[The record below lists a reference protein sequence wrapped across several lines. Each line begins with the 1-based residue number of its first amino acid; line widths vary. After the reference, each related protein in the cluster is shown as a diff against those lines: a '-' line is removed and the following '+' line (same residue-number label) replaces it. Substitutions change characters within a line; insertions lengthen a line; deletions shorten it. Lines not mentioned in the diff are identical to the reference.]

1 MAKTVFV
8 GDHELTFPGPHLGV
22 LRDCNAVLGSPEG
35 LHEQIA
41 EDGYLLVR
49 GLINREKIIAGRRAI
64 LEYAEGNGK
73 DEVFKADTDIMEA
86 VAGNGS
92 PGRTM
97 GAPAVTHHPDVQS
110 VLEGDEL
117 FKFFRNFFGGDTR
130 TFDYKWLR
138 FVRPDGW
145 SGPHFDFVYMGRG
158 SKQLHTCW
166 VPFGDV
172 PATMGTLT
180 VLVGSHNLP
189 SFAPI
194 RDTYGRTDVDK
205 DGTPGHFGRDPM
217 EISDKYGGEWKTADF
232 EMGDV
237 IIFTMHTMH
246 TSTKNLSDRWRISCD
261 IRFQPAAHPID
272 ERWVGKNPISHTGSQ
287 KISFEEAKKQ
297 WGLE

>member
-1 MAKTVFV
+1 MAQTVFL

-22 LRDCNAVLGSPEG
+22 LRDCNAVLDSAES
-35 LHEQIA
+35 LHKQIA

-49 GLINREKIIAGRRAI
+49 GLIDKEKIVAGRRAI
-64 LEYAEGNGK
+64 LEYANGNGK
-73 DEVFKADTDIMEA
+73 DEVFKSGTDIMEA
-86 VAGNGS
+86 IAGGGS

-97 GAPAVTHHPDVQS
+97 GTPAVTHHPDVQA

-117 FKFFRNFFGGDTR
+117 FKFFRTFFSSDTR

-158 SKQLHTCW
+158 SEQLHTCW

-189 SFAPI
+189 SFARI
-194 RDTYGRTDVDK
+194 RDTYGKTDVDR
-205 DGTPGHFGRDPM
+205 DGTPGHFGRVPM
-217 EISDKYGGEWKTADF
+217 EISEKYGGAWQTTDF

-246 TSTKNLSDRWRISCD
+246 TSTKNLSDKWRISCD
-261 IRFQPAAHPID
+261 IRFQPAEHPID

-287 KISFEEAKKQ
+287 KISFEEAKQQ
-297 WGLE
+297 WGLD

>member
-1 MAKTVFV
+1 MAQTVFL

-22 LRDCNAVLGSPEG
+22 LRDCNAVLDSAEG
-35 LHEQIA
+35 LQEQIA
-41 EDGYLLVR
+41 ADGYLLVR
-49 GLINREKIIAGRRAI
+49 GLIDKEKIVAGRRAI
-64 LEYAEGNGK
+64 LEYANGNGK
-73 DEVFKADTDIMEA
+73 DEVFKSNTDIMEA
-86 VAGNGS
+86 IAGGGS

-97 GAPAVTHHPDVQS
+97 GTPAVTHHPDVQA

-117 FKFFRNFFGGDTR
+117 FKFFRTFFDGDTR

-138 FVRPDGW
+138 FIRPDAW

-158 SKQLHTCW
+158 SEQLHTCW

-172 PATMGTLT
+172 PATMGTLA

-194 RDTYGRTDVDK
+194 RDTYGKTDVDR
-205 DGTPGHFGRDPM
+205 DGTPGHFGRVPM
-217 EISDKYGGEWKTADF
+217 EISEKYGGEWQTADF

-246 TSTKNLSDRWRISCD
+246 TSTKNLSNRWRISCD
-261 IRFQPAAHPID
+261 IRFQPAEHPID

-287 KISFEEAKKQ
+287 KISFEEAKKA
-297 WGLE
+297 WGLD

>member
-1 MAKTVFV
+1 
-8 GDHELTFPGPHLGV
+8 
-22 LRDCNAVLGSPEG
+22 
-35 LHEQIA
+35 
-41 EDGYLLVR
+41 
-49 GLINREKIIAGRRAI
+49 
-64 LEYAEGNGK
+64 
-73 DEVFKADTDIMEA
+73 MEA
-86 VAGNGS
+86 VAGEGS

-194 RDTYGRTDVDK
+194 RDTYGKTDVDR
-205 DGTPGHFGRDPM
+205 DGTPGPFRTR
-217 EISDKYGGEWKTADF
+217 SDG
-232 EMGDV
+232 
-237 IIFTMHTMH
+237 
-246 TSTKNLSDRWRISCD
+246 NQR
-261 IRFQPAAHPID
+261 
-272 ERWVGKNPISHTGSQ
+272 
-287 KISFEEAKKQ
+287 
-297 WGLE
+297 

>member
-1 MAKTVFV
+1 MSQTVFL
-8 GDHELTFPGPHLGV
+8 GEHEVTFPGPQLGI
-22 LRDCNAVLGSPEG
+22 LRDCNAVLDSAEG
-35 LHEQIA
+35 LHQQIDT
-41 EDGYLLVR
+41 DGYLLVR
-49 GLINREKIIAGRRAI
+49 GLIDRRKVMAARRAI
-64 LEYAEGNGK
+64 LEYADGSGK
-73 DEVFKADTDIMEA
+73 DGVFRPGTDIMDAFVGE
-86 VAGNGS
+86 GS

-97 GAPAVTHHPDVQS
+97 GTPAVTHHPDVLS
-110 VLEGDEL
+110 VLEGAEL
-117 FKFFRNFFGGDTR
+117 FSFFRKFFGSDTR

-138 FVRPDGW
+138 FIRPTAW

-172 PATMGTLT
+172 PATMGTLA

-189 SFAPI
+189 SFARI

-217 EISDKYGGEWKTADF
+217 AISQKYGGEWQTADF

-246 TSTKNLSDRWRISCD
+246 ISTKNLSDRWRISCD
-261 IRFQPAAHPID
+261 IRFQPAADPID
-272 ERWVGKNPISHTGSQ
+272 ERWVGKNPISHTGTQ
-287 KISFEEAKKQ
+287 KISFEEAQEQ
-297 WGLE
+297 WGLA